1 MPTSGESS
9 QMKPK
14 SFILWLDFGHI
25 LPIFLHVCKSIQKS
39 VSFDSI
45 MIKHHPSIIDT
56 IAPYLMAHIPN
67 FNAWVWLMI
76 AVPNINN
83 KHMDPMVDL
92 LSDQLCEH
100 HRLAGCFPKM
110 TYPNLHRSFMRSM
123 KHKFLCFRVICSRSL
138 DSLHI
143 GAMR

>member
-1 MPTSGESS
+1 MSPSWKSS

-76 AVPNINN
+76 DVPDIHN